1 MYKLI
6 QLNDP
11 VTISD
16 KRMPSNCPEGVP
28 VFLRYFLHCLLS
40 AAFAVGVCVGVFQ
53 EICDRDIKRKTT

>member
-28 VFLRYFLHCLLS
+28 VFYDIFSIVYCQLLLLLGYALGYF
-40 AAFAVGVCVGVFQ
+40 
-53 EICDRDIKRKTT
+53 RKYVTVT